1 FIVAILAFVQQK
13 KDPAAP
19 TVDMSPDLKRINKPL
34 ETLFKGETGNASEE
48 SKIYFDD
55 LHLSPLK

>member
-1 FIVAILAFVQQK
+1 VKQQ

-34 ETLFKGETGNASEE
+34 ETLFKGETDNASEE